1 MNGMLFEKKKNLQQ
15 DIDYRVL
22 STTEAKL
29 IALG

>member
-1 MNGMLFEKKKNLQQ
+1 MLFEMRENLQQ